1 MLLLERW
8 TEPLAESNCYLLGEA
23 GRAVVIDPNDPRGP
37 LERLEALG
45 WTPERILLTHEHCDH
60 MAGLEALR
68 NRWPGV
74 WVAATAACS
83 AGLGD
88 TRLNMTRRMEVYLAF
103 RGKPGVSYP
112 PFVCRPADE
121 TYEHAWE
128 CVWRG
133 HRLRAVALPGHTPG
147 SAGIFLD
154 GDIFFSGDYLI
165 PGRRSSSACPAGARR
180 TTAPSRSPFSG
191 GCPPACASAPATGS
205 PIFSKERSEAG
216 VELNTLLQYKP
227 YSTARTEKRALYAGL
242 LTELTQF
249 HREHCPEY
257 GRLLDALGCPAHMEC
272 TVESAPMLPVS
283 LFKELELRS
292 IPEGEVFKTITSSGT
307 TGQRVSRIFLDGA
320 TSACQQQALCQIM
333 SDFLGERRLPFL
345 VLDSRQVL
353 RNRAMFS
360 ARGAG
365 ILGFSI
371 FGTRPCYALDEHM
384 ELDLDG
390 VRAFLEE
397 HQGETIF
404 LFGFTFIIW
413 KHVVRA
419 LEERGERLDIP
430 NGILVHGGGWKKL
443 AGEAV
448 SPGEFKARVAAAT
461 GVERVSNYYGMA
473 EQTGCIYMECPQG
486 HLHASLWSDIVV
498 RRGRDYRPCEP
509 GEEGVLQVL
518 SPLPRSYP
526 GHSLLTEDLG
536 VLLGEDDCPCG
547 RKGKY
552 FKVTGR
558 VPRAEVRGCSDTYEG

>member
-1 MLLLERW
+1 M
-8 TEPLAESNCYLLGEA
+8 
-23 GRAVVIDPNDPRGP
+23 
-37 LERLEALG
+37 
-45 WTPERILLTHEHCDH
+45 
-60 MAGLEALR
+60 
-68 NRWPGV
+68 
-74 WVAATAACS
+74 
-83 AGLGD
+83 
-88 TRLNMTRRMEVYLAF
+88 
-103 RGKPGVSYP
+103 
-112 PFVCRPADE
+112 
-121 TYEHAWE
+121 
-128 CVWRG
+128 
-133 HRLRAVALPGHTPG
+133 
-147 SAGIFLD
+147 
-154 GDIFFSGDYLI
+154 
-165 PGRRSSSACPAGARR
+165 
-180 TTAPSRSPFSG
+180 
-191 GCPPACASAPATGS
+191 
-205 PIFSKERSEAG
+205 
-216 VELNTLLQYKP
+216 ELNTLLQYKP
-227 YSTARTEKRALYAGL
+227 YSTARPEKRALYAGL

-249 HREHCPEY
+249 HRERCPEY
-257 GRLLDALGCPAHMEC
+257 GRLLDALGCPAHMDC
-272 TVESAPMLPVS
+272 TVENTPMLPVS

-390 VRAFLEE
+390 VRAF
-397 HQGETIF
+397 
-404 LFGFTFIIW
+404 
-413 KHVVRA
+413 

-536 VLLGEDDCPCG
+536 VLLGEDDCPWG

>member
-1 MLLLERW
+1 MILSVGIDIGTSTTQLIFSRLTIENRASSYTVPRIDIVDKEVIYRSKIYFTPLRSATEIDAEAVKQIVREEYQAAGMTPEMLR
-8 TEPLAESNCYLLGEA
+8 TGAVIITGETA
-23 GRAVVIDPNDPRGP
+23 RKENANEV
-37 LERLEALG
+37 LEALSD
-45 WTPERILLTHEHCDH
+45 L
-60 MAGLEALR
+60 AGDF
-68 NRWPGV
+68 V
-74 WVAATAACS
+74 VATA
-83 AGLGD
+83 GPDL
-88 TRLNMTRRMEVYLAF
+88 
-103 RGKPGVSYP
+103 
-112 PFVCRPADE
+112 
-121 TYEHAWE
+121 
-128 CVWRG
+128 
-133 HRLRAVALPGHTPG
+133 
-147 SAGIFLD
+147 
-154 GDIFFSGDYLI
+154 
-165 PGRRSSSACPAGARR
+165 
-180 TTAPSRSPFSG
+180 
-191 GCPPACASAPATGS
+191 
-205 PIFSKERSEAG
+205 
-216 VELNTLLQYKP
+216 
-227 YSTARTEKRALYAGL
+227 
-242 LTELTQF
+242 
-249 HREHCPEY
+249 
-257 GRLLDALGCPAHMEC
+257 
-272 TVESAPMLPVS
+272 ES
-283 LFKELELRS
+283 
-292 IPEGEVFKTITSSGT
+292 
-307 TGQRVSRIFLDGA
+307 
-320 TSACQQQALCQIM
+320 
-333 SDFLGERRLPFL
+333 
-345 VLDSRQVL
+345 VL
-353 RNRAMFS
+353 S

>member
-1 MLLLERW
+1 M
-8 TEPLAESNCYLLGEA
+8 
-23 GRAVVIDPNDPRGP
+23 
-37 LERLEALG
+37 
-45 WTPERILLTHEHCDH
+45 
-60 MAGLEALR
+60 
-68 NRWPGV
+68 
-74 WVAATAACS
+74 
-83 AGLGD
+83 
-88 TRLNMTRRMEVYLAF
+88 
-103 RGKPGVSYP
+103 SYP

-128 CVWRG
+128 YVWRG

-154 GDIFFSGDYLI
+154 GDTFFSGDYLI

-191 GCPPACASAPATGS
+191 AAPGLRICPGHGS
-205 PIFSKERSEAG
+205 PIFSQERSEAG

-242 LTELTQF
+242 LTGLTQF
-249 HREHCPEY
+249 HRERCPEY

-272 TVESAPMLPVS
+272 TVESTPMMPVS

-292 IPEGEVFKTITSSGT
+292 IPEERCSRPLPPPAPPGSGCPGSSWTGPPPPASSRPSARSCPTSWGSGGCPSWCWT
-307 TGQRVSRIFLDGA
+307 AGRFCA
-320 TSACQQQALCQIM
+320 TAPCSPPGGGHSGLFYLRHQALLCP
-333 SDFLGERRLPFL
+333 G
-345 VLDSRQVL
+345 
-353 RNRAMFS
+353 RAHGAGS
-360 ARGAG
+360 GRGAG
-365 ILGFSI
+365 LPG
-371 FGTRPCYALDEHM
+371 GAP
-384 ELDLDG
+384 
-390 VRAFLEE
+390 
-397 HQGETIF
+397 GETIF

-419 LEERGERLDIP
+419 LEERGRGWTSPTASWFTAAAGRSWPERRCP
-430 NGILVHGGGWKKL
+430 R
-443 AGEAV
+443 
-448 SPGEFKARVAAAT
+448 EFKARVAAAT

-536 VLLGEDDCPCG
+536 VLLGRTTAPAG
-547 RKGKY
+547 A
-552 FKVTGR
+552 
-558 VPRAEVRGCSDTYEG
+558 RASISR

>member
-1 MLLLERW
+1 
-8 TEPLAESNCYLLGEA
+8 
-23 GRAVVIDPNDPRGP
+23 
-37 LERLEALG
+37 
-45 WTPERILLTHEHCDH
+45 
-60 MAGLEALR
+60 
-68 NRWPGV
+68 
-74 WVAATAACS
+74 
-83 AGLGD
+83 
-88 TRLNMTRRMEVYLAF
+88 MTRRMEVYLAF

-165 PGRRSSSACPAGARR
+165 PGEEVILRLP
-180 TTAPSRSPFSG
+180 G
-191 GCPPACASAPATGS
+191 GSETDYRAVTEPVLRGLPPACASAPATGS

-320 TSACQQQALCQIM
+320 TSACQQQAPLP
-333 SDFLGERRLPFL
+333 DHVRLPGGAAAAL
-345 VLDSRQVL
+345 PGAGQQAGSAQPRHVL
-353 RNRAMFS
+353 RP
-360 ARGAG
+360 GAG

-397 HQGETIF
+397 HQGRPSSSSASPSSSGSTSSAP
-404 LFGFTFIIW
+404 W
-413 KHVVRA
+413 RS
-419 LEERGERLDIP
+419 GERLDIP

-536 VLLGEDDCPCG
+536 VLLGRTTSLRAQGQVFQGDGAGAPG
-547 RKGKY
+547 RG
-552 FKVTGR
+552 
-558 VPRAEVRGCSDTYEG
+558 EGCSDTYEGDNVTLLAGAEQVDAAPWPP

>member
-1 MLLLERW
+1 M
-8 TEPLAESNCYLLGEA
+8 
-23 GRAVVIDPNDPRGP
+23 
-37 LERLEALG
+37 
-45 WTPERILLTHEHCDH
+45 
-60 MAGLEALR
+60 
-68 NRWPGV
+68 
-74 WVAATAACS
+74 
-83 AGLGD
+83 
-88 TRLNMTRRMEVYLAF
+88 
-103 RGKPGVSYP
+103 
-112 PFVCRPADE
+112 
-121 TYEHAWE
+121 
-128 CVWRG
+128 
-133 HRLRAVALPGHTPG
+133 
-147 SAGIFLD
+147 
-154 GDIFFSGDYLI
+154 
-165 PGRRSSSACPAGARR
+165 
-180 TTAPSRSPFSG
+180 
-191 GCPPACASAPATGS
+191 
-205 PIFSKERSEAG
+205 
-216 VELNTLLQYKP
+216 ELNTLLQYKP

-242 LTELTQF
+242 LTKVTQF

-257 GRLLDALGCPAHMEC
+257 GRLLDALGCPAHMDC
-272 TVESAPMLPVS
+272 TVENTPMLPVS

-404 LFGFTFIIW
+404 LFGFTFMIW

-536 VLLGEDDCPCG
+536 VLRGEDDCPCG
-547 RKGKY
+547 RKGKS

>member
-1 MLLLERW
+1 M
-8 TEPLAESNCYLLGEA
+8 
-23 GRAVVIDPNDPRGP
+23 
-37 LERLEALG
+37 
-45 WTPERILLTHEHCDH
+45 
-60 MAGLEALR
+60 
-68 NRWPGV
+68 
-74 WVAATAACS
+74 
-83 AGLGD
+83 
-88 TRLNMTRRMEVYLAF
+88 
-103 RGKPGVSYP
+103 
-112 PFVCRPADE
+112 
-121 TYEHAWE
+121 
-128 CVWRG
+128 
-133 HRLRAVALPGHTPG
+133 
-147 SAGIFLD
+147 
-154 GDIFFSGDYLI
+154 
-165 PGRRSSSACPAGARR
+165 
-180 TTAPSRSPFSG
+180 
-191 GCPPACASAPATGS
+191 
-205 PIFSKERSEAG
+205 
-216 VELNTLLQYKP
+216 ELNTLLQYKP

-430 NGILVHGGGWKKL
+430 NGILVHGGGWQKL
-443 AGEAV
+443 A
-448 SPGEFKARVAAAT
+448 
-461 GVERVSNYYGMA
+461 
-473 EQTGCIYMECPQG
+473 GCIYMECPQG

>member
-1 MLLLERW
+1 M
-8 TEPLAESNCYLLGEA
+8 
-23 GRAVVIDPNDPRGP
+23 
-37 LERLEALG
+37 
-45 WTPERILLTHEHCDH
+45 
-60 MAGLEALR
+60 
-68 NRWPGV
+68 
-74 WVAATAACS
+74 
-83 AGLGD
+83 
-88 TRLNMTRRMEVYLAF
+88 
-103 RGKPGVSYP
+103 
-112 PFVCRPADE
+112 
-121 TYEHAWE
+121 
-128 CVWRG
+128 
-133 HRLRAVALPGHTPG
+133 
-147 SAGIFLD
+147 
-154 GDIFFSGDYLI
+154 
-165 PGRRSSSACPAGARR
+165 
-180 TTAPSRSPFSG
+180 
-191 GCPPACASAPATGS
+191 
-205 PIFSKERSEAG
+205 
-216 VELNTLLQYKP
+216 ELNTLLQYKP

-242 LTELTQF
+242 LTGLTQF

-257 GRLLDALGCPAHMEC
+257 GRLLDALGCPAHMDC
-272 TVESAPMLPVS
+272 TVESTPMLPVS

-292 IPEGEVFKTITSSGT
+292 IPEGEVFKTITSS
-307 TGQRVSRIFLDGA
+307 
-320 TSACQQQALCQIM
+320 
-333 SDFLGERRLPFL
+333 
-345 VLDSRQVL
+345 
-353 RNRAMFS
+353 
-360 ARGAG
+360 RGAG

-404 LFGFTFIIW
+404 LFGFTFMIW

>member
-1 MLLLERW
+1 MHEVILSVGIDIGTSTTQLIFSRLTIENRASSYTVPRIDIVDKEVVYRSKIYFTPLRSATEIDAEAVKQIVREEYQAAGMTPEMLR
-8 TEPLAESNCYLLGEA
+8 TGAVIITGETA
-23 GRAVVIDPNDPRGP
+23 RKENANEV
-37 LERLEALG
+37 LEALSD
-45 WTPERILLTHEHCDH
+45 L
-60 MAGLEALR
+60 AGDF
-68 NRWPGV
+68 V
-74 WVAATAACS
+74 VATA
-83 AGLGD
+83 GPDL
-88 TRLNMTRRMEVYLAF
+88 
-103 RGKPGVSYP
+103 
-112 PFVCRPADE
+112 
-121 TYEHAWE
+121 
-128 CVWRG
+128 
-133 HRLRAVALPGHTPG
+133 
-147 SAGIFLD
+147 
-154 GDIFFSGDYLI
+154 
-165 PGRRSSSACPAGARR
+165 
-180 TTAPSRSPFSG
+180 
-191 GCPPACASAPATGS
+191 
-205 PIFSKERSEAG
+205 
-216 VELNTLLQYKP
+216 
-227 YSTARTEKRALYAGL
+227 
-242 LTELTQF
+242 
-249 HREHCPEY
+249 
-257 GRLLDALGCPAHMEC
+257 
-272 TVESAPMLPVS
+272 ES
-283 LFKELELRS
+283 
-292 IPEGEVFKTITSSGT
+292 
-307 TGQRVSRIFLDGA
+307 
-320 TSACQQQALCQIM
+320 
-333 SDFLGERRLPFL
+333 
-345 VLDSRQVL
+345 VL
-353 RNRAMFS
+353 S